1 MRSKQEIIS
10 TLEGEKERVLDVLVK
25 CDPCTDAYARCL
37 TNLSELDWA
46 LDRWR
51 GQTDEA
57 EPKAGAPAQ
66 QPETAAEPKP
76 EHAETETPPYE
87 EIPEIETKTYSKEE
101 VREIL
106 GDAQV
111 KHPELDIAALIQ
123 SFGVKQLSH
132 IPAEKYPE
140 LLAKLD
146 DAVGAIGNA

>member
-1 MRSKQEIIS
+1 MKSKQEIIKI
-10 TLEGEKERVLDVLVK
+10 LCAEQERILDALVK
-25 CDPCTDAYARCL
+25 CDPGTEAYARCL

-51 GQTDEA
+51 EQTDEA
-57 EPKAGAPAQ
+57 EPKAGVPAQ
-66 QPETAAEPKP
+66 QPEPVAEPKP
-76 EHAETETPPYE
+76 EPAETETPPYE
-87 EIPEIETKTYSKEE
+87 EIPEVETKTYSKEE

-123 SFGVKQLSH
+123 SFGVKQLSA

-146 DAVGAIGNA
+146 DAVDAIGNA